1 MTTMMA
7 RVCAIAAAVSLVLLS
22 ATEVKGDENCE
33 TILQLLENTPSYSN
47 LYKAINRSSPDIV
60 SALGDSTRE
69 ITLFAPNNAAF
80 RALSA
85 QTGIGVNNLIGK
97 LSTAWTF
104 SGVSENN
111 GPRGVESRTINA
123 WIQGHTI
130 DGETLMLDDL
140 ADGDVLD
147 TAWSAACCASDE
159 SGKSIPKQY
168 TLDVKKP
175 GRRITLETQS
185 ANATVIRNK
194 SDVVACNGV
203 IHEVETILPTLPL
216 PLPDDGCESVYDY
229 VKSRPEFS
237 TLKKAID
244 ETAKYRTLFKQQMQN
259 PLASITI
266 LLPTNKAFED
276 FAKASGRSVNYLL
289 TSDRKTLSAML
300 EYHVIAAP
308 STEPELN
315 PLVGLQLPTGVSATY
330 TTQESWSVDVNLNS
344 AFGMENF
351 CAAVLDAVGN
361 TVDIMKQDQACAS
374 TIYVIEKL
382 LLPCDAEA

>member
-1 MTTMMA
+1 V
-7 RVCAIAAAVSLVLLS
+7 RDDPAAARKH
-22 ATEVKGDENCE
+22 AE
-33 TILQLLENTPSYSN
+33 LLES
-47 LYKAINRSSPDIV
+47 V
-60 SALGDSTRE
+60 QGDQSLESRHCERAGYSTRE

-104 SGVSENN
+104 SGEPGAY

-123 WIQGHTI
+123 WIQGHAI

-147 TAWSAACCASDE
+147 TAWSAACCATNENADPSF
-159 SGKSIPKQY
+159 GGGNPFSIPKQY
-168 TLDVKKP
+168 TLDVKKQ
-175 GRRITLETQS
+175 GRRITLKTQS
-185 ANATVIRNK
+185 ANVTVIRNK

-203 IHEVETILPTLPL
+203 IHEVESFLPTLPL

-276 FAKASGRSVNYLL
+276 FAKASGRSVSYLL

-351 CAAVLDAVGN
+351 STAVLDAVGN

-382 LLPCDAEA
+382 LLPCDAEDLVKNGCGIN

>member
-1 MTTMMA
+1 V
-7 RVCAIAAAVSLVLLS
+7 RDDPAAARKH
-22 ATEVKGDENCE
+22 AE
-33 TILQLLENTPSYSN
+33 LLES
-47 LYKAINRSSPDIV
+47 V
-60 SALGDSTRE
+60 QGDQSLESRHCERAGYSTRE

-104 SGVSENN
+104 SGEPGAY

-123 WIQGHTI
+123 WIQGHAI

-168 TLDVKKP
+168 TLDVMKE

-203 IHEVETILPTLPL
+203 IHEVESILPTLPL
-216 PLPDDGCESVYDY
+216 PLPDDVCESVYDY
-229 VKSRPEFS
+229 VKSKSQFS
-237 TLKKAID
+237 IFKRLID
-244 ETAKYRTLFKQQMQN
+244 RTTKVNNIWKSVSQN
-259 PLASITI
+259 PFTSGSFFV
-266 LLPTNKAFED
+266 PTNKAFED
-276 FAKASGRSVNYLL
+276 LVKKAGQSVNALL
-289 TSDRKTLSAML
+289 TESDPAVVDAML
-300 EYHVIAAP
+300 DYHVVPAP
-308 STEPELN
+308 SIETELDPISRLM
-315 PLVGLQLPTGVSATY
+315 LPTLVSAEFTS
-330 TTQESWSVDVNLNS
+330 TPNWTGLPPGGVNLNS
-344 AFGMENF
+344 AFGTKKYDTAVKD
-351 CAAVLDAVGN
+351 AAGN
-361 TVDIMKQDQACAS
+361 SVNIIEQDQACAS
-374 TIYVIEKL
+374 TIYIIDEV
-382 LLPCDAEA
+382 LLPCSVEGLLFNNCGF

>member
-1 MTTMMA
+1 MRDRRA
-7 RVCAIAAAVSLVLLS
+7 SAVCAIAVSLVLLS

-60 SALGDSTRE
+60 SALDDSSRE

-104 SGVSENN
+104 SGEPGAY

-123 WIQGHTI
+123 WIQGHFI

-147 TAWSAACCASDE
+147 TAWSAACCATNENADP
-159 SGKSIPKQY
+159 GPIGGGNPFSIPKQY
-168 TLDVKKP
+168 TLDVKKE

-203 IHEVETILPTLPL
+203 IHEVDTIFPTLPL
-216 PLPDDGCESVYDY
+216 PLPDDGCESIYDVRLKY
-229 VKSRPEFS
+229 IHTRSCPSR
-237 TLKKAID
+237 
-244 ETAKYRTLFKQQMQN
+244 R
-259 PLASITI
+259 
-266 LLPTNKAFED
+266 
-276 FAKASGRSVNYLL
+276 
-289 TSDRKTLSAML
+289 
-300 EYHVIAAP
+300 
-308 STEPELN
+308 
-315 PLVGLQLPTGVSATY
+315 
-330 TTQESWSVDVNLNS
+330 
-344 AFGMENF
+344 GMRM
-351 CAAVLDAVGN
+351 
-361 TVDIMKQDQACAS
+361 IS
-374 TIYVIEKL
+374 
-382 LLPCDAEA
+382 